1 MATVNVTAVTK
12 FVAEQIFELNMGM
25 NPLINSAN
33 RFYVD
38 QYDNSMPYAPGRTV
52 DIKVPGYPAVTTGLP
67 DTAQP
72 IQDLTLPYV
81 ISEQDIYNVTR
92 EVDVFSIKFDFKG
105 GAGALTDSQKRNVVD
120 AYALPAYLAMQQ
132 KQENVA
138 AFRMKTNAMYT
149 PIDTV
154 EKLSGINNFSG
165 VSQVAEFMDNL
176 QYQTDERWF
185 MMNLKDAYA
194 VSNSMVNFFNPTLN
208 KNIAN
213 EAWVG
218 GSSEKAELSGLKV
231 MKSKNLTKHTAGALA
246 GVAGLTVSSVSLD
259 GTQITITGI
268 PGSPATQV
276 INAGDYISIPS
287 VQLISPID
295 KVVFDKK
302 LVVKALVDAN
312 GDGAGN
318 VVVTLPYP
326 LMASGEHANVDSLPV
341 PGAAV
346 TVYPSRNLNF
356 AYVPSG
362 LSVVPLPL
370 GEVYGAANSENKAMN
385 KCPINVYMQGSVSTL
400 ANIFRI
406 SQLIGIR
413 SFTPYIVEIP
423 SAAA

>member
-52 DIKVPGYPAVTTGLP
+52 DIKVPGYPEVTTGLSVLAP
-67 DTAQP
+67 TP
-72 IQDLTLPYV
+72 IRDLTLPYV
-81 ISEQDIYNVTR
+81 ISEDDIYNVTR

-120 AYALPAYLAMQQ
+120 AYALPAYLSLQQ

-138 AFRMKTNAMYT
+138 AYRMKTNAMYT

-231 MKSKNLTKHTAGALA
+231 MKSKNLTKHTAGPLA
-246 GVAGLTVSSVSLD
+246 GVAGITVASVSLD
-259 GTQITITGI
+259 GTLVTLTGV
-268 PGSPATQV
+268 PSVTTKLV
-276 INAGDYISIPS
+276 NAGDFFSIPS

-302 LVVKALVDAN
+302 LVIKALEDAD

-318 VVVTLPYP
+318 VVVKLPYP
-326 LMASGEHANVDSLPV
+326 LMSSLEHANVDSLPA

-346 TVYPSRNLNF
+346 IPYPTRNINF